1 MYIISSVNATATVK
15 AVHFQTIGWNLIFF
29 YVLKQSYMPFL
40 QSLDL
45 PVSFGVCF
53 HAWFR

>member
-1 MYIISSVNATATVK
+1 
-15 AVHFQTIGWNLIFF
+15 
-29 YVLKQSYMPFL
+29 MPFL